1 MTGQHFVW
9 LMTFIGVVIC
19 FDNTYSIIIII
30 KCANLKTRCNETAS
44 PTGGAV
50 DTFET
55 YIVTPAS
62 TLSSV
67 FDPLA
72 QADMAAIDE
81 LSPSAGPVSTRPP
94 EDEIDD
100 DEDEDVGAQSV
111 CLVRNVHGIF
121 SCFNFLATELYTC
134 RLTD

>member
-1 MTGQHFVW
+1 MTW
-9 LMTFIGVVIC
+9 C
-19 FDNTYSIIIII
+19 D
-30 KCANLKTRCNETAS
+30 ETAA

-50 DTFET
+50 NTFET

-62 TLSSV
+62 SLSSV

-111 CLVRNVHGIF
+111 CLVLNVHEIF
-121 SCFNFLATELYTC
+121 RCFNFLSYRTIHMPAN
-134 RLTD
+134 